1 MRETS
6 AYNRRTQGRSL
17 DKQAV
22 FRLFPKNVNQQPKSL
37 AHPHHLHLATF
48 GDSLLSLVYCGHS
61 MTHPAPQ
68 NSEHLWQVPSW
79 KGVGRLA
86 WLLSF
91 LTGTNMKVG
100 LKEVALGVLL
110 RGLLRK
116 TAKHLHNELNCF
128 FHVLHHLLLTTR
140 SKYQLR
146 QSLS

>member
-22 FRLFPKNVNQQPKSL
+22 FRLFLKNVNQQPKSL

-68 NSEHLWQVPSW
+68 NSEHLWQGPSW

-91 LTGTNMKVG
+91 LTDTNMKVG
-100 LKEVALGVLL
+100 LKVGSCGWIFPLKLHSVSYSVAYSEKL
-110 RGLLRK
+110 
-116 TAKHLHNELNCF
+116 
-128 FHVLHHLLLTTR
+128 
-140 SKYQLR
+140 
-146 QSLS
+146 QSICITN